1 MAPITIAGRQGDLT
15 GSLITEV
22 RGGGPKEVM
31 DAIDDAANVW
41 AAARAAA
48 TAGPS
53 SSSEISASI
62 SAPPSHRDAAR
73 MEKQR
78 FEAMT
83 WEQTS
88 ASVQAGIRGSIG
100 GSMSTGGLRR
110 PGFNRVTL
118 QPLENHDRGLM
129 LHCITAAKVE
139 ERGMGNQSKW
149 AQICLKLP
157 AIQELIEGGELEANC
172 CNGKPAGAV
181 VAYDNNHSAL
191 IQLIVDAFPDPRQ
204 LVLDRWEE
212 SGEKLPTGTKP
223 AARFDWM
230 MKQYGYKSEEV
241 QGRKRLGGR
250 PAGWIHDAV
259 MSQMD
264 LQRIARKKEKLSE

>member
-22 RGGGPKEVM
+22 RGAGPQEVM
-31 DAIDDAANVW
+31 DAIDEAANVW
-41 AAARAAA
+41 AAARAADRAAA

-62 SAPPSHRDAAR
+62 SAPPSYRDAAS
-73 MEKQR
+73 MEMQG

-88 ASVQAGIRGSIG
+88 ISVVKTIRGG
-100 GSMSTGGLRR
+100 MGGLRR

-129 LHCITAAKVE
+129 MHCITAAKVE
-139 ERGMGNQSKW
+139 ARGMGNQSMW

-172 CNGKPAGAV
+172 CKCNGAV
-181 VAYDNNHSAL
+181 PHYADTNAAL
-191 IQLIVDAFPDPRQ
+191 IKSIVDAAPDLRQ
-204 LVLDRWEE
+204 EALDAWKE
-212 SGEKLPTGTKP
+212 SGEKLPPNAKP
-223 AARFDWM
+223 AVRLARM
-230 MKQYGYKSEEV
+230 VKEYKYDPEEV
-241 QGRKRLGGR
+241 QGKSRVGTR
-250 PAGWIHDAV
+250 PVGWI
-259 MSQMD
+259 
-264 LQRIARKKEKLSE
+264 